1 MKDDGCLKRKGDRL
15 INQKL
20 AITLERIS
28 NDPDSFYTGNLA
40 KDIIN
45 DISSHQGIITNND
58 LENYSVEIKKAINA
72 SIGDHKLFTSGLP
85 SSGILLTFILNVLK
99 GRFWSFGYL
108 QSWAKFFGHSAVRF
122 CLIILILIRSI
133 KI

>member
-1 MKDDGCLKRKGDRL
+1 MKEDGCLKRKGDLLVNR
-15 INQKL
+15 QL

-28 NDPDSFYTGNLA
+28 NDPDSFYTGNMA
-40 KDIIN
+40 DDIVK
-45 DISSHQGIITNND
+45 DISSQQGIITKKD
-58 LENYSVEIKKAINA
+58 LRSYSVEVKKAINA

>member
-72 SIGDHKLFTSGLP
+72 SIGDHKLFTTGLP

-99 GRFWSFGYL
+99 GRFLVVCQSSFLRRNFKRY
-108 QSWAKFFGHSAVRF
+108 KNNIFFNLISAA
-122 CLIILILIRSI
+122 LSTE
-133 KI
+133 